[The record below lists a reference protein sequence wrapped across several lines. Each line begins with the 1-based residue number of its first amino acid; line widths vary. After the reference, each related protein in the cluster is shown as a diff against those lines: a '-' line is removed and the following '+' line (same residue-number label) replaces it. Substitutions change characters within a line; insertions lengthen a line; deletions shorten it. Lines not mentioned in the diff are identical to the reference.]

1 MNDLIKLIDNRVKA
15 NLENADFVTFAPCI
29 VREILANDYVRVE
42 MVSDKRVFTVLNL
55 SGSLFEVGDEAKLA
69 YRGNVSNGSSYIVA
83 ARGRHGINLAY
94 TASAV
99 VDDSSVIKI
108 HKTDEMIFVSLQ
120 VMAASEIQA
129 ATEQEIVSVSNI
141 YPYPISGLSG
151 RYFGVVRNRAD
162 EAIYDIEA
170 SLSDGDVDL
179 EGNYHGKLS
188 IILRTRSTA
197 MGEGETFVGQI
208 FCFLPF

>member
-1 MNDLIKLIDNRVKA
+1 MNDFFKIIDDRVKGH
-15 NLENADFVTFAPCI
+15 LENSNFVAFAPCI
-29 VREILANDYVRVE
+29 VREILADDYVRVE
-42 MVSDKRVFTVLNL
+42 MISDGRMFTVLNL

-69 YRGNVSNGSSYIVA
+69 YRGNISNGSSYIVA
-83 ARGRHGINLAY
+83 ARGRHGVNLAY

-120 VMAASEIQA
+120 VMAATDIA
-129 ATEQEIVSVSNI
+129 AGAEQTIITVDNI
-141 YPYPISGLSG
+141 YPYSITGLSG

-170 SLSDGDVDL
+170 SLSDGDADSS
-179 EGNYHGKLS
+179 GNYHGKLS

-197 MGEGETFVGQI
+197 MDEGETFVGQI

>member
-42 MVSDKRVFTVLNL
+42 MVSDKRMFTVLNL

-69 YRGNVSNGSSYIVA
+69 YRGNISNGSSYIVA
-83 ARGRHGINLAY
+83 AKGRHGVMLNY
-94 TASAV
+94 TTAEEVAEA
-99 VDDSSVIKI
+99 SVIKV

-170 SLSDGDVDL
+170 SLSDGDADL